1 MTRSAHIAAWLFGV
15 AVAATTV
22 GVLALLYTADVGAE
36 ILLAVVSAVT
46 LVATP

>member
-1 MTRSAHIAAWLFGV
+1 MTRSYLAAWLFGLVV
-15 AVAATTV
+15 AVMTV
-22 GVLALLYTADVGAE
+22 GTLAVLYTADVGAD

>member
-1 MTRSAHIAAWLFGV
+1 MTRGAHLAAWLFGV
-15 AVAATTV
+15 VVAAMTV
-22 GVLALLYTADVGAE
+22 GALAVLYTADVGAE